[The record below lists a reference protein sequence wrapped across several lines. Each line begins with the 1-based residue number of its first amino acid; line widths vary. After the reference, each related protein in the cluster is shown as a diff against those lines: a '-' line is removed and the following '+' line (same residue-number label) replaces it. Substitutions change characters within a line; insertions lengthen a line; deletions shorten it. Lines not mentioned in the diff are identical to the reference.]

1 MGARSKPD
9 EASSSPPI
17 MEIGDQD
24 GRCVEGL
31 REKGLRE
38 ETSNDGAFRL
48 SSGVVLVPESLLA
61 LEER

>member
-1 MGARSKPD
+1 M
-9 EASSSPPI
+9 
-17 MEIGDQD
+17 MEIGGQD

-38 ETSNDGAFRL
+38 ETSNDGTFRL

>member
-1 MGARSKPD
+1 M
-9 EASSSPPI
+9 
-17 MEIGDQD
+17 MEIGGQD

-38 ETSNDGAFRL
+38 ETSNDGTFRL
-48 SSGVVLVPESLLA
+48 SRGVVLVPESLLA